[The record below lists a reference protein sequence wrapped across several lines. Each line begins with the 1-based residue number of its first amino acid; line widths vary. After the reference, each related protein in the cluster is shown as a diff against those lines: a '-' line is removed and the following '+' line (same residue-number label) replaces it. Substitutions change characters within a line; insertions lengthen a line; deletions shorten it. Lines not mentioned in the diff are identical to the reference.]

1 MKRIIVAA
9 ILTVI
14 FAVGTVTSFIVN
26 DLPNVTQWMQTN
38 EAQFKKP
45 PKHDGPHNVRKDIH
59 HDGHMEDGK
68 YDGLHREDR
77 RMEVPNGPMNG
88 GPQGG
93 PPAQDMPTSQGNG
106 QVPPQGNAPAVPQGA
121 PAAPQDGQAAPVPQ
135 AAPAQ

>member
-38 EAQFKKP
+38 KAQFKKT
-45 PKHDGPHNVRKDIH
+45 PKHDGPRDHKKD
-59 HDGHMEDGK
+59 DQLDKQKKDGK
-68 YDGLHREDR
+68 HDKDRKGVPQDGT
-77 RMEVPNGPMNG
+77 MNG
-88 GPQGG
+88 GPRGGSPMPPQGA
-93 PPAQDMPTSQGNG
+93 PAPQGNG

-121 PAAPQDGQAAPVPQ
+121 PVAPQDGQAAPVPQ
-135 AAPAQ
+135 AASAQ

>member
-1 MKRIIVAA
+1 MKRIIVTA

-68 YDGLHREDR
+68 YDGLHRDDR

-93 PPAQDMPTSQGNG
+93 SPMPPQGAPALQGNG
-106 QVPPQGNAPAVPQGA
+106 QVPQGA
-121 PAAPQDGQAAPVPQ
+121 SVAPQDGQAAPVPQ

>member
-1 MKRIIVAA
+1 MKRIIVTA

-68 YDGLHREDR
+68 YDGSHREDR

-93 PPAQDMPTSQGNG
+93 SPAQDMPTSQGNG

-121 PAAPQDGQAAPVPQ
+121 PAVPQ

>member
-1 MKRIIVAA
+1 MKRIIVTA

-38 EAQFKKP
+38 EAQFKKQ
-45 PKHDGPHNVRKDIH
+45 PKHDGPHNVRKDIR

-68 YDGLHREDR
+68 YDGSHREDR

-93 PPAQDMPTSQGNG
+93 SPAQDMPTSQGNG

-121 PAAPQDGQAAPVPQ
+121 PAVPQ

>member
-1 MKRIIVAA
+1 MKRIIVTA

-14 FAVGTVTSFIVN
+14 FAVCTVTSFIVN

-38 EAQFKKP
+38 EAQFKKQ

-68 YDGLHREDR
+68 YDGSHREDR
-77 RMEVPNGPMNG
+77 RMEVPNGPMNRGPRG
-88 GPQGG
+88 GSPMPPQGA
-93 PPAQDMPTSQGNG
+93 PA
-106 QVPPQGNAPAVPQGA
+106 PQGNAPAVPQGA
-121 PAAPQDGQAAPVPQ
+121 PVAPQDGQAASVPQ